1 MTWLYARDRGR
12 IEADVVIRADG
23 TPWPLD
29 LPIASP
35 GREEA
40 GIVPSCSSISTI
52 TRTGPRGTQRGPGGS
67 TTATV
72 AGAPDGGPAATRRGP
87 LPQVSRRLPR
97 RAAPTLI
104 RRSRRTPP
112 GSRRLWSATREIRAQ
127 TPSESQGVAA
137 KGDGLYGPAPPDT
150 ASDYR
155 PAARRGMLCADLPGG
170 SWHFPPLPLLEVPWC

>member
-1 MTWLYARDRGR
+1 M
-12 IEADVVIRADG
+12 
-23 TPWPLD
+23 
-29 LPIASP
+29 
-35 GREEA
+35 
-40 GIVPSCSSISTI
+40 
-52 TRTGPRGTQRGPGGS
+52 
-67 TTATV
+67 

-137 KGDGLYGPAPPDT
+137 KGDGSHGPRRPDT
-150 ASDYR
+150 VSDYR
-155 PAARRGMLCADLPGG
+155 PAAAGASWRRTCPAEAGTSRRCPCSKFPGARRLSGCRGDG
-170 SWHFPPLPLLEVPWC
+170 SGRCPTRSSLVLGDFRDAVWRAGVDPITSSRWARRRRRDRAGVASRRM